1 MSPRRNK
8 NRQEQI
14 RERLY
19 LAAKSEAKAERSRV
33 AALSNNH
40 WEIFFMGFEGRRHFG
55 VLYFSSEGNPASWSH
70 PSSALPD
77 ESN

>member
-1 MSPRRNK
+1 MSTRRNK
-8 NRQEQI
+8 NRQEQK

-19 LAAKSEAKAERSRV
+19 LAAKSEAKAEGSRF
-33 AALSNNH
+33 ATLSNSH
-40 WEIFFMGFEGRRHFG
+40 WEFFFLGFEGRRHFG